1 MQEIQLYIQ
10 GEQVELFKDES
21 VSITQSIQNVKD
33 IAKVFTEFTKSFT
46 VPASKKN
53 NRIFKHYYNY
63 DIVGGF
69 DARQKVAST
78 IELNYLPFKNGFI
91 KLEGV
96 DLKNNSPYAYR
107 LTFFGATV
115 NLKDLLGED
124 KLDALGWLDNFVIDY
139 SLVDIKAYFQSGADI
154 TVDSTTYTDA
164 ILVPLISHTK
174 RLYYDSA
181 ITTAESGNLHYSS
194 SETTQGVY
202 WKDLKYSIRVHLI
215 VLAIQEAYPEIQFS
229 TDFFNTS
236 NSAYYDLYMW
246 MHRKKG
252 DVQASA
258 TGVQTYTQIVDSFPT
273 NSILTD
279 AGGSILNGTTLV
291 IPTYQSGGCWAINS
305 TSYFITTTSTNSYN
319 AIFKR
324 NGAIIGELINVTG
337 NQSFSLPQDSYGKTL
352 NGNYTVTLESSVSIT
367 FNYVRINF
375 LINDDCDIPP
385 QTYNTSSTSSS
396 VTINE
401 VFQFYPTQ
409 QLPEMKIID
418 FLTGLFKTFNLT
430 AYEQD
435 GIIKVETLDSYY
447 SSFDTYDISEFV
459 DVNTSAVNVGLPYK
473 EISFVNK
480 GTDSFFAS
488 VFNQLNNR
496 EYGQLDYKGEE
507 NLNWEGSIYKVEL
520 PFEHLLYERLYDG
533 DTSTLTSVQWGWMA
547 DDNQESYIGAP
558 LIHYVD
564 RQSFTPSPTSTYIS
578 FRDTETTRSG
588 LYYYYIPLN
597 SNNTSGTGQSLNF
610 FAEIDSYSLTVN
622 NQTLFANYYVNYIKD
637 VFNIKR
643 RLTKLKAFL
652 PLRILLNFNLS
663 DRFDINGQ
671 RYKINSITTN
681 LKTGES
687 DIELLNEV

>member
-124 KLDALGWLDNFVIDY
+124 KLDALSWLDNFVVDY
-139 SLVDIKAYFQSGADI
+139 SAANIRQYLANGADI
-154 TVDSTTYTDA
+154 TVNSTTYTDA
-164 ILVPLISHTK
+164 IITPLISNNK
-174 RLYYDSA
+174 RLYYDPTSPV
-181 ITTAESGNLHYSS
+181 AESGNLYYDASYP
-194 SETTQGVY
+194 TQGVY
-202 WKDLKYSIRVHLI
+202 FSDLKYSIRLHLI

-229 TDFFNTS
+229 DDFFDSS
-236 NSAYYDLYMW
+236 NSLYYDLYMY

-258 TGVQTYTQIVDSFPT
+258 TGLQLYTQLVDSFPI
-273 NSILTD
+273 NNDLIS
-279 AGGSILNGTTLV
+279 AGGEILNGTTLV
-291 IPTYQSGGCWAINS
+291 IPPYKFGDCWEIRAATYSIN
-305 TSYFITTTSTNSYN
+305 TSTTDPYN
-319 AIFKR
+319 AIYRR
-324 NGAIIGELINVTG
+324 NGQIIFEAINITG
-337 NQSFSLPQDSYGKTL
+337 NSSFNLPKDAYNKVLS
-352 NGNYTVTLESSVSIT
+352 GNYTVTLESSTTNS
-367 FNYVRINF
+367 FNYVRLCF
-375 LINDDCDIPP
+375 DFWEDACTPRP
-385 QTYNTSSTSSS
+385 YPFTSCSSTPNVVINS
-396 VTINE
+396 V
-401 VFQFYPTQ
+401 FKFYPTQ

-447 SSFDTYDISEFV
+447 SSFNTYDISEFV

-473 EISFVNK
+473 EISFENK
-480 GTDSFFAS
+480 GNDTFFAS

-520 PFEHLLYERLYDG
+520 PFENVLYERLYNG
-533 DTSTLTSVQWGWMA
+533 STPTTVQWGWMA

-558 LIHYVD
+558 LIHYVH
-564 RQSFTPSPTSTYIS
+564 RIFYNEFPSPPTGISYRTSQ
-578 FRDTETTRSG
+578 TTNQL
-588 LYYYYIPLN
+588 LYTYYIPLDSQN
-597 SNNTSGTGQSLNF
+597 IFGTGQSLNF
-610 FAEIDSYSLTVN
+610 FAEIDSYSLNINTE
-622 NQTLFANYYVNYIKD
+622 TLFNNFYLNYIKD

>member
-69 DARQKVAST
+69 DARKKVSST

-115 NLKDLLGED
+115 NLKDILGED
-124 KLDALGWLDNFVIDY
+124 KLDALGWLDNFVLDY
-139 SLVDIKAYFQSGADI
+139 SSSNILSYFGSGADI

-164 ILVPLISHTK
+164 VLVPLISHTK
-174 RLYYDSA
+174 GLYYDSS
-181 ITTAESGNLHYSS
+181 ISTAESGNLHYST
-194 SETTQGVY
+194 EQTQGVL

-215 VLAIQEAYPEIQFS
+215 ILAIQEAYPEIQFS
-229 TDFFNTS
+229 DDFFDSS

-252 DVQASA
+252 DVQGSA
-258 TGVQTYTQIVDSFPT
+258 TGVQVYSKIINTFGSFNELGGYINNPILYIPEPSPSSPYEWIVARLFIEPASLTTPYDV
-273 NSILTD
+273 ILKKD
-279 AGGSILNGTTLV
+279 GV
-291 IPTYQSGGCWAINS
+291 IVE
-305 TSYFITTTSTNSYN
+305 
-319 AIFKR
+319 
-324 NGAIIGELINVTG
+324 ELINVTG
-337 NQSFSLPQDSYGKTL
+337 NQNLSAPSTGGEVNSGS
-352 NGNYTVTLESSVSIT
+352 YTVTLRSTTTIT
-367 FNYVRINF
+367 FNDVYWNVRVF
-375 LINDDCDIPP
+375 NDIEG
-385 QTYNTSSTSSS
+385 TLE
-396 VTINE
+396 INE
-401 VFQFYPTQ
+401 NIYAGSTTILEEFAFYPTQ
-409 QLPEMKIID
+409 QLPEIKIID

-430 AYEQD
+430 AYEEG
-435 GIIKVETLDSYY
+435 GIIKVETLDNYY
-447 SSFDTYDISEFV
+447 SSFNSYDISEFV

-473 EISFVNK
+473 EISFINK

-507 NLNWEGSIYKVEL
+507 NQNWEGSIYKVEL

-533 DTSTLTSVQWGWMA
+533 DTSTLTSVQWGWMT

-558 LIHYVD
+558 LLHYVD
-564 RQSFTPSPTSTYIS
+564 RQTFSPSPTSTFIS
-578 FRDTETTRSG
+578 FRTSDTARTG
-588 LYYYYIPLN
+588 LYNYYIPLN

-610 FAEIDSYSLTVN
+610 FAEIDEYSLTVN
-622 NQTLFANYYVNYIKD
+622 TETLFNNYYVNYIKD
-637 VFNIKR
+637 VFNSKR
-643 RLTKLKAFL
+643 RLTKLKAYL
-652 PLRILLNFNLS
+652 PLKILLNFELS

>member
-174 RLYYDSA
+174 KLYFNSA

-258 TGVQTYTQIVDSFPT
+258 TGVQVYSKIVNTFGLFSELGGYINNP
-273 NSILTD
+273 ILYIPQPNPSSPYEWRLASLTVIP
-279 AGGSILNGTTLV
+279 ASGTTPYDVILKKDGVLV
-291 IPTYQSGGCWAINS
+291 D
-305 TSYFITTTSTNSYN
+305 
-319 AIFKR
+319 
-324 NGAIIGELINVTG
+324 ELINVTG
-337 NQSFSLPQDSYGKTL
+337 TQSVGAPTTGGEVNSGS
-352 NGNYTVTLESSVSIT
+352 YTVTLRSTTTIT
-367 FNYVRINF
+367 FTNVYWNVKVW
-375 LINDDCDIPP
+375 NDIEDIFEIDE
-385 QTYNTSSTSSS
+385 YIYAGST
-396 VTINE
+396 TINE
-401 VFQFYPTQ
+401 VFAFYPTQ
-409 QLPEMKIID
+409 QLPEIKIID

-520 PFEHLLYERLYDG
+520 PFEHLLYERLYNG
-533 DTSTLTSVQWGWMA
+533 DTSTLTSVQWGWMT

-564 RQSFTPSPTSTYIS
+564 RQSFAPSPTSTFIS
-578 FRDTETTRSG
+578 FRDTETTRIG
-588 LYYYYIPLN
+588 LYNYYIPLN

-622 NQTLFANYYVNYIKD
+622 TQTLFANYYVNYIKD

>member
-69 DARQKVAST
+69 DARKKVSST

-115 NLKDLLGED
+115 NLKDILGED
-124 KLDALGWLDNFVIDY
+124 KLDALGWLDNFVLDY
-139 SLVDIKAYFQSGADI
+139 SSSNILSYFGSGADI
-154 TVDSTTYTDA
+154 TVDSTTYIDA
-164 ILVPLISHTK
+164 VLVPLISHTSG
-174 RLYYDSA
+174 LYYDSS
-181 ITTAESGNLHYSS
+181 ISTAESGNLHYST
-194 SETTQGVY
+194 EQTQGVL

-215 VLAIQEAYPEIQFS
+215 ILAIQEAYPEIQFS
-229 TDFFNTS
+229 DDFFDSS

-252 DVQASA
+252 DVQGSA
-258 TGVQTYTQIVDSFPT
+258 TGVQVYSKIINTFGSFNELGGYINNPILYIPQPAQNSPYEWILARLFIQPASLTTPYDVILKKDGVIVE
-273 NSILTD
+273 
-279 AGGSILNGTTLV
+279 
-291 IPTYQSGGCWAINS
+291 
-305 TSYFITTTSTNSYN
+305 
-319 AIFKR
+319 
-324 NGAIIGELINVTG
+324 ELINVTG
-337 NQSFSLPQDSYGKTL
+337 NQNLSAPSTGGEVNSGS
-352 NGNYTVTLESSVSIT
+352 YTVTLRSTTTIT
-367 FNYVRINF
+367 FNDVYWNVRVF
-375 LINDDCDIPP
+375 NDIEG
-385 QTYNTSSTSSS
+385 TLEVNEYIYAG
-396 VTINE
+396 VTEILE
-401 VFQFYPTQ
+401 EFAFYPTQ
-409 QLPEMKIID
+409 QLPEIKIID

-430 AYEQD
+430 AYEEG
-435 GIIKVETLDSYY
+435 GIIKVETLDNYY
-447 SSFDTYDISEFV
+447 SSFNIYDISEFV
-459 DVNTSAVNVGLPYK
+459 DVNTSAVNLGLPYK
-473 EISFVNK
+473 EISFKNK

-496 EYGQLDYKGEE
+496 EYGQLDYKGQE
-507 NLNWEGSIYKVEL
+507 NQNWEGSIYKVEL

-533 DTSTLTSVQWGWMA
+533 DTSTLTSVQWGWMT

-558 LIHYVD
+558 LLHYVD
-564 RQSFTPSPTSTYIS
+564 RQTFSPSPTSTFIS
-578 FRDTETTRSG
+578 FRTSDTARTG
-588 LYYYYIPLN
+588 LYNYYIPLN

-610 FAEIDSYSLTVN
+610 FAEIDEYSLTVN
-622 NQTLFANYYVNYIKD
+622 TETLFNNYYVNYIKD
-637 VFNIKR
+637 VFNSKR
-643 RLTKLKAFL
+643 RLTKLKAYL
-652 PLRILLNFNLS
+652 PLKILLNFELS